1 MDCIFLVF
9 LFVFLWCYVY
19 IPPHICLWT
28 YFRWRREGKQ
38 SAQELESASRR
49 PTAVPTT
56 SVVGV
61 RPPRKFST
69 TPVFSFHWD
78 LLRLWKTVAELW
90 YNSIWHRFWNP
101 ILVNIIGDWRWQLD
115 YKSEYLLFSSYRQ
128 AAWSERM
135 TSRLS
140 ILFICCHFLRW
151 KPLLC
156 QIPIDRLV
164 CNALE
169 WHWRSV
175 LVERRHFANW
185 PTKQATSCHI
195 LGCLFLSGPS
205 SRWGSGGCEEDAK
218 ALHQGRGKEMSL
230 SCDLGHYYK
239 LSKSDPNAV
248 FCSQMLFWE
257 ALVAVKQMQKLCI
270 RENFKASS
278 NISLTKACTCPL
290 LNLARKFLKTF
301 LHNMT
306 SFHISEHFYGDQW
319 DLKFASFSRNTSEV
333 LFQLSI
339 FN

>member
-1 MDCIFLVF
+1 MANAILNFHFDFLHPS
-9 LFVFLWCYVY
+9 LS

-69 TPVFSFHWD
+69 TRLCSLFIGICCLLVKNCDRALVQFDLAHILESCFSEYYWG
-78 LLRLWKTVAELW
+78 R
-90 YNSIWHRFWNP
+90 
-101 ILVNIIGDWRWQLD
+101 RWQLE

-151 KPLLC
+151 KALLC

-195 LGCLFLSGPS
+195 LGCLFLPP
-205 SRWGSGGCEEDAK
+205 
-218 ALHQGRGKEMSL
+218 L
-230 SCDLGHYYK
+230 S
-239 LSKSDPNAV
+239 A
-248 FCSQMLFWE
+248 
-257 ALVAVKQMQKLCI
+257 
-270 RENFKASS
+270 
-278 NISLTKACTCPL
+278 
-290 LNLARKFLKTF
+290 
-301 LHNMT
+301 
-306 SFHISEHFYGDQW
+306 
-319 DLKFASFSRNTSEV
+319 
-333 LFQLSI
+333 
-339 FN
+339 

>member
-1 MDCIFLVF
+1 M
-9 LFVFLWCYVY
+9 
-19 IPPHICLWT
+19 
-28 YFRWRREGKQ
+28 
-38 SAQELESASRR
+38 
-49 PTAVPTT
+49 
-56 SVVGV
+56 
-61 RPPRKFST
+61 
-69 TPVFSFHWD
+69 
-78 LLRLWKTVAELW
+78 
-90 YNSIWHRFWNP
+90 
-101 ILVNIIGDWRWQLD
+101 NIIGGWRWQLE

-151 KPLLC
+151 KALLC

-169 WHWRSV
+169 WQWRSV

-195 LGCLFLSGPS
+195 LGCFFFASPLCLAHCYAIFLCSLDVNLLGQLTTYSLVQAAGEALAIGNWPTNQATSCHIIGCLSSPPLSGPS
-205 SRWGSGGCEEDAK
+205 SSGGREAHAK
-218 ALHQGRGKEMSL
+218 ALYQGRGKEMSL

-248 FCSQMLFWE
+248 FSSQMLFWE

-278 NISLTKACTCPL
+278 NISLTKACTFRL
-290 LNLARKFLKTF
+290 LNLAKKFLKTF
-301 LHNMT
+301 LHNKA
-306 SFHISEHFYGDQW
+306 SFHINLHFYTDHW
-319 DLKFASFSRNTSEV
+319 DLKFVSFSRNTSE
-333 LFQLSI
+333 L
-339 FN
+339 